1 MKDSNNIIH
10 VKKPD
15 ELIKMRGDFSESAL
29 KLSSYLISLLEKDK
43 YKYEINI
50 RDYLKKFD
58 KKMGDF
64 DYMYSVAQEIA
75 RKQFKMVDRK
85 KKEFEIF
92 NFVSRVTYGGGVL
105 TVNFDLDLLQY
116 LIHIK
121 DNYLVYEIRY
131 IMALNSKYAIRL
143 YEVLKNQYEKV
154 HKHKDSTTMWITLDE
169 LRELLSIPASYKW
182 QDIKRQILEK
192 SKEEINEETDILI
205 DYQPIKKGR
214 KVAEIIFTIKP
225 KFDRKKEHIR
235 QRADGNPK
243 NNKKDNFKIWRS
255 NLLKKGELIIEF
267 DGQNFEV
274 KDRLLHQDGKLLDR
288 TDAWSLWKK
297 FFDERDRIKIRTLDE
312 YEIEVVEN
320 IDTKNEINQKLD
332 ELKEKYRYILIKM
345 GGEEKRAV
353 VSDIVVNGGIL
364 TLFVMVENKTLKKEF
379 ENFEELDRF
388 LAACHKA
395 YSKNR
400 V

>member
-1 MKDSNNIIH
+1 MNDVIH

-29 KLSSYLISLLEKDK
+29 KLSSYLISILERNK
-43 YKYEINI
+43 YKYEIHI

-64 DYMYSVAQEIA
+64 DYMYSVAQELA

-85 KKEFEIF
+85 KKEFDIY
-92 NFVSRVTYGGGVL
+92 NFASRVTYGGGIL
-105 TVNFDLDLLQY
+105 TVNFDLDLLEY

-143 YEVLKNQYEKV
+143 YEILKNKYEKV
-154 HKHKDSTTMWITLDE
+154 HKHKDNTTMWITLDE

-182 QDIKRQILEK
+182 QDIKRQILER
-192 SKEEINEETDILI
+192 SKEEINKETDILI

-225 KFDRKKEHIR
+225 KFDRKKERIS
-235 QRADGNPK
+235 QRASGGDPK
-243 NNKKDNFKIWRS
+243 NNKDNFKNWRS
-255 NLLKKGELIIEF
+255 KLLQKGDLVIEL
-267 DGQNFEV
+267 DGQIFEV
-274 KDRLLHQDGKLLDR
+274 KDRLLHKDGKLLDR

-297 FFDERDRIKIRTLDE
+297 FYDEKDRIKIQTSHE

-320 IDTKNEINQKLD
+320 INAKNSLAQKLAA
-332 ELKEKYRYILIKM
+332 LKEKYRYILIKV

-353 VSDIVVNGGIL
+353 VSDIVVNGKIFR
-364 TLFVMVENKTLKKEF
+364 LFVMVDNKTLKKEF
-379 ENFEELDRF
+379 DNLEALEQF
-388 LAACHKA
+388 LAACAAA
-395 YSKNR
+395 YAQKS
-400 V
+400 